1 MRLSQD
7 AEEIATFYAR
17 MIEHEYT
24 SKDVF
29 NKNFF
34 KDWRRNM
41 TNDEREIITDLKKC
55 NFRSMYEYFVQKS
68 EERKA
73 MSKEEKKV
81 SFFGHFIFRSLNHC
95 SVTANLGISYINL
108 SNYSIVFRADCISRE
123 KRSSFSYTD
132 SLLRFNVST
141 SFYVFPFFFFLVLF
155 VFLSALKSIAISQFT
170 PRVAKER
177 SWHI

>member
-7 AEEIATFYAR
+7 AEEVATFYAR

-34 KDWRRNM
+34 KDWRKTM
-41 TNDEREIITDLKKC
+41 THDEREVITDLKKC

-81 SFFGHFIFRSLNHC
+81 SFFSEFASYSL
-95 SVTANLGISYINL
+95 
-108 SNYSIVFRADCISRE
+108 
-123 KRSSFSYTD
+123 
-132 SLLRFNVST
+132 
-141 SFYVFPFFFFLVLF
+141 
-155 VFLSALKSIAISQFT
+155 
-170 PRVAKER
+170 
-177 SWHI
+177 